1 MLYVLEG
8 VALNDSDQ
16 NCQNP
21 LIIGA
26 RVEITTEASD
36 NAEEILDVSKC
47 YNILIV
53 WYMYKRFSPLQIG
66 YSDISWVSGNCGNP
80 DASTELQWSTCTS
93 AGGQSILM
101 ISGAAPIS
109 VYEALLSSV
118 RYSISAIEP
127 DKERPERQLEVSMI
141 LH

>member
-1 MLYVLEG
+1 MVVTPLDSNPPVVTASSLQLTYTENTMLYVLEG

-53 WYMYKRFSPLQIG
+53 WYMY
-66 YSDISWVSGNCGNP
+66 
-80 DASTELQWSTCTS
+80 
-93 AGGQSILM
+93 
-101 ISGAAPIS
+101 
-109 VYEALLSSV
+109 
-118 RYSISAIEP
+118 
-127 DKERPERQLEVSMI
+127 
-141 LH
+141 